1 MFHSTAHL
9 LDALA
14 LLVGAG
20 LFIAIVRN
28 RLIRRRLLFSIV
40 AAIGTLALHFAAE
53 WRPDIAWLRDYG
65 WRLEQIGLSLSFF
78 NSLITLLFNPW
89 FRDGERDRAPAILQD
104 TLVIMIVA
112 GIGIVVFDMSSLSVL
127 AGSTI
132 VAGFVGFAA
141 QSTLSNAFAGI
152 AIQIERPF
160 RVGHWIAVGE
170 WVGMVTEIT
179 WRATK
184 IRTKAG
190 NLVDVPNSV
199 IAGQAIN
206 NYSEPAAP
214 TRIQVEVGASYGA
227 VPDDVR
233 DALMA
238 AVRQAK
244 YVLPAPAP
252 DVIVTDFG
260 GSAIVYRTRFWI
272 DDFSK
277 DDLAQ
282 DAVRTR
288 IYYEFRRRNIEIP
301 WPIQIQYDR
310 VEPPADTP
318 ERRDRFA
325 KHVAGVAVLARL
337 PEDAHRALA
346 GDARELLYADGEI
359 IVREGESGASMF
371 LVLGGKVAITVGP
384 DQREVAVTQA
394 GGYFGEMS
402 LLTGDPR
409 TATVTARGSCT
420 VLEITADAFRA
431 YVQRHPEVIDGLA
444 AAAQA
449 RRKELDDARAIA
461 TVAPAQAV
469 ASLRE
474 RMRLYFGLH

>member
-1 MFHSTAHL
+1 MPHSSTAHL
-9 LDALA
+9 LDSIG
-14 LLVGAG
+14 LLLGAA

-28 RLIRRRLLFSIV
+28 RVIRRRLLFSAA
-40 AAIGTLALHFAAE
+40 AAIATLALHSAAD
-53 WRPDIAWLRDYG
+53 WRPEIGWLHDYG
-65 WRLEQIGLSLSFF
+65 WRLEEIGLSLSFF
-78 NSLITLLFNPW
+78 NSLITLALNPW
-89 FRDGERDRAPAILQD
+89 FRDGTHDRTPAIVQD
-104 TLVIMIVA
+104 SLVILIVT
-112 GIGIVVFDMSSLSVL
+112 GIGIVAFDMSNISVL

-170 WVGMVTEIT
+170 WTGMVTEIT

-199 IAGQAIN
+199 LAGQAIT
-206 NYSEPAAP
+206 NYSQPVAP
-214 TRIQVEVGASYGA
+214 TRTQVEVGAAYGA
-227 VPDDVR
+227 APNDVR
-233 DALMA
+233 EALMEA
-238 AVRQAK
+238 LWQAK
-244 YVLPAPAP
+244 YVLSEPPP
-252 DVIVTDFG
+252 DVLLVNFG
-260 GSAIVYRTRFWI
+260 DSAIQYRARFWI

-288 IYYEFRRRNIEIP
+288 IYYEFKRRNIEIP

-318 ERRDRFA
+318 ERRERFA
-325 KHVAGVAVLARL
+325 KQVASVPVFAKL

-346 GDARELLYADGEI
+346 ADARELLYADGEV
-359 IVREGESGASMF
+359 IVREGEPGASLF
-371 LVLGGKVAITVGP
+371 TVVTGQVAITVEP
-384 DQREVAVTQA
+384 DRREVAVTRA

-402 LLTGDPR
+402 LLTGEPR
-409 TATVTARGSCT
+409 TATVIARGSCT
-420 VLEITADAFRA
+420 VLEITADAFRV
-431 YVQRHPEVIDGLA
+431 YVQRHPEVIDELA
-444 AAAQA
+444 AAAHT
-449 RRKELDDARAIA
+449 RRKELDDARAIPGGPSQLA
-461 TVAPAQAV
+461 T
-469 ASLRE
+469 ASLRA
-474 RMRLYFGLH
+474 RMLD